1 MRSLFVVMIALAFLG
16 CFHEGVETEVAP
28 AEELPVVE
36 VEYPCPP
43 LDRGDWVLL
52 VELPRQNLN
61 PDTFRMVKEW
71 IDPIVEAYVGG
82 KDFLFVILKP
92 GKELPDGR
100 RTGGN
105 IYQARYYLE
114 SPGLLH
120 WNTTLQ
126 VFHFPDAKARWF
138 QYWGNPLDQDRELAG
153 FTVEFDSTPMIQPSV
168 PGVKK
173 EREYLFGPEFGTSL
187 DGVGVGGSGAPEIK
201 VDWVLRIYT
210 R

>member
-1 MRSLFVVMIALAFLG
+1 MRVLFVVMIALAFLG

-28 AEELPVVE
+28 AEMPV

-61 PDTFRMVKEW
+61 PDTFRMVNEW
-71 IDPIVEAYVGG
+71 IDPIVQAYIDG
-82 KDFLFVILKP
+82 KDFLFVILSP
-92 GKELPDGR
+92 GKELPDGSR
-100 RTGGN
+100 ILYN
-105 IYQARYYLE
+105 IHSARFYLE

-120 WNTTLQ
+120 DVLGAQ
-126 VFHFPDAKARWF
+126 MFHFPDPNGRWF
-138 QYWGNPLDQDRELAG
+138 THWDRAGRDRTQAG
-153 FTVEFDSTPMIQPSV
+153 FTVKFNSAPMPEPTIV
-168 PGVKK
+168 PGAKK
-173 EREYLFGPEFGTSL
+173 EREYAFGPVFGTSL
-187 DGVGVGGSGAPEIK
+187 DGQVVGESGSPEIK